1 MKIKDDGGGMVK
13 VWVKRI
19 LIVVILIAV
28 MVPFA
33 YRGIRFYQYQ
43 LQMDQLVIG
52 EIRPE
57 VLADGIYTGE
67 VDVVLIQA
75 EVEVEIAD
83 GAIQDIRLAHQHD
96 RGERAEVIVRSV
108 IEAQSLQVDLITGAT
123 DSSKV
128 ILKAIEN
135 ALSE

>member
-1 MKIKDDGGGMVK
+1 MVK
-13 VWVKRI
+13 VWIKRM
-19 LIVVILIAV
+19 LIVLILIAV

-43 LQMDQLVIG
+43 MQVSQLVIG

-57 VLADGIYTGE
+57 ALADGTYTGE

-75 EVEVEIAD
+75 LVDVKIAD
-83 GAIQDIRLAHQHD
+83 GVIQDIRLEHHHD

-108 IEAQSLQVDLITGAT
+108 IEEQSLQVDMITGAT

>member
-1 MKIKDDGGGMVK
+1 MK
-13 VWVKRI
+13 VWIKRI
-19 LIVVILIAV
+19 MIVVILIAV

-43 LQMDQLVIG
+43 MQMGQLVIG

-57 VLADGIYTGE
+57 ALADGIYTGQ

-75 EVEVEIAD
+75 EVAVEIED
-83 GAIQDIRLAHQHD
+83 GVIRDIQLEHRHD
-96 RGERAEVIVRSV
+96 RGGRAEVIIRSV
-108 IEAQSLQVDLITGAT
+108 IEEQSLQVDMITGAT